1 MKFVGHLSQLRNKI
15 ITMEEG
21 HFFFHMIQLRNQKMI
36 MEEGHF
42 FDIFFTL
49 QLRNQKMMREALQ
62 EATPITFNTR

>member
-1 MKFVGHLSQLRNKI
+1 
-15 ITMEEG
+15 MEEG
-21 HFFFHMIQLRNQKMI
+21 HFFHMIQLRNQKMI

>member
-21 HFFFHMIQLRNQKMI
+21 HFFHMIQLRNQKMI